1 MSGLWSCTYS
11 YDGYSA
17 TVPFTAAV
25 TENGGEIF
33 GTTLEPTTF
42 GPRHVSEIEAE
53 IEGRRR
59 GQQVEFTKRYDPASG
74 VVQPPLLYSGEANPD
89 FTEVRGR
96 WRFAGLLNRLRRHPT
111 GTFIMTRVLGARAS
125 VSEQAETLVSA

>member
-1 MSGLWSCTYS
+1 MSGQANMSGLWSCTYS

-59 GQQVEFTKRYDPASG
+59 GVKY
-74 VVQPPLLYSGEANPD
+74 VVVTMCIGGGQGA
-89 FTEVRGR
+89 
-96 WRFAGLLNRLRRHPT
+96 AGL
-111 GTFIMTRVLGARAS
+111 FEVL
-125 VSEQAETLVSA
+125 